1 MPWLVG
7 RWQHPEVPLPPM
19 DGRRGYEA
27 GGGAA
32 GGVDATAWPP
42 PMDGM
47 QPLGWAAPPMDG
59 PGGHGAGSDAAHDG
73 FDGYHPP
80 DQQVFDDAYGDRS
93 SRFLEPDDPAPFE
106 EPGAIQTF
114 SLSAFLGSFRDM
126 PVERAKSMSAAAGI
140 VQFKEELHQ
149 KKWRTSCMVI
159 CPITPAAVDDGVAT
173 QALLIYDLQARKE
186 RKKKE
191 KGGGPTEVKPLRY
204 CSFEQVSQGDKSLP
218 LPKGIHA
225 GYVVNLSST
234 VGVPSA
240 DEFAFYVET
249 KKKEADD
256 ATDAQWVEAFRAV
269 EALAEAEVL
278 MQGHLALQGQRLKS
292 HEWTD
297 HHFELRGPVL
307 SYYDDERRKLGAIH
321 FENPNTDVTVHAEDP
336 LLFEVLSPQALFV
349 LRCSSEEECQAWVSA
364 MRAVKESIARHVAG
378 DQVDVYMNA
387 VPTFIRNPMI
397 VEVNKQAIGAELAPW
412 PGCQSGE
419 QYLHVID
426 VKPFGA
432 FASQQVQPGM
442 VVVAINGQDCGRMD
456 EAAQMRALAARP
468 VTLQVGFGD
477 DGSGYSDGAGLGN
490 EAQSPLMRAKARY
503 GTQWE
508 SMSREEQHQALTD
521 EVTIVEQTPPMEAG
535 TPRSVSFWPDD
546 NVYNDAAHP
555 ANEGESPLVRA
566 KARYKHQWDHMSRE
580 ERSWAVTEEV
590 ELTTHSQGAQR
601 SPSDRPTTI
610 AGYLQSRNLDVSK
623 TLRSA
628 RPGESTSQ
636 LLLRDLDAAMQPPG
650 LEMEEERRLRGVLT
664 GKQHDEPGLPG
675 HSAAT
680 LRQAERMGR
689 PINVSVHDL
698 QFTGEDLR
706 MAEHTRAG
714 THKLSTLIGTT
725 GMGNPYID
733 DDFDHEYSKA
743 VDGYWGGTLGP
754 VARLRAAAL
763 LTDLATMKDVLYAE
777 ERRQRLKSAV
787 PHEYADPVEV
797 EVATRA
803 LVEATEKLQARYREE
818 RSLRREG
825 QSGGSLIATPDSLL
839 SSKVTLQETTS
850 PPPKGPRRVARTDP
864 AVLDDYDPTAAD
876 IAARRRNREA
886 RKVKVSAH
894 VGHASTAAEAVALGK
909 EAGQTRGFQAG
920 GREMD
925 TISSLDQGHPHH
937 KARNSGSAG
946 QSEPSTPVTPRRTSR
961 LRGEDQAVLLS
972 GISAMSLQTAVEVH
986 SPSHFSSGSSGASVG
1001 GGARWE
1007 TDAGRSDL
1015 SRHRAAPSSYSRQT
1029 SPRSRTVRARRRA
1042 KAGAATTSSDTQL
1055 DGRIL
1060 ENLASE
1066 RSGVFARMEAVE
1078 PGRTTSTARDS
1089 AVNRP
1094 ITRSLDQYRSPLSA
1108 VSGDAHGGVY
1118 EKGSP
1123 RTTDEGRRSASLT
1136 LRAQH
1141 LADQRSSPLAARSP
1155 GRTRA
1160 LTPGY

>member
-1 MPWLVG
+1 M
-7 RWQHPEVPLPPM
+7 PPM

-27 GGGAA
+27 GDGPAHGGI
-32 GGVDATAWPP
+32 DASAWPP

-47 QPLGWAAPPMDG
+47 QPPEWAAPPMDG
-59 PGGHGAGSDAAHDG
+59 PDGNGTGSDAFNAG

-80 DQQVFDDAYGDRS
+80 DQLFDDDPYTYGDPS
-93 SRFLEPDDPAPFE
+93 SRLREPDDAAPFE

-114 SLSAFLGSFRDM
+114 SLSAFLGSFRNM
-126 PVERAKSMSAAAGI
+126 PVDRAKSMSAAAGI

-159 CPITPAAVDDGVAT
+159 CPITPAAVDDGVPT

-186 RKKKE
+186 RKKQQ

-204 CSFEQVSQGDKSLP
+204 CSFEQVSQGDTSLP

-249 KKKEADD
+249 KRKEAGD
-256 ATDAQWVEAFRAV
+256 ATDAEWVEAFRAV
-269 EALAEAEVL
+269 EALAEAEIL
-278 MQGHLALQGQRLKS
+278 MQGRLSLKGQRLKA
-292 HEWTD
+292 HEWTE

-307 SYYDDERRKLGAIH
+307 AYYDNERRKLGAIH
-321 FENPNTDVTVHAEDP
+321 FENPNTDVTVHEEDP

-349 LRCSSEEECQAWVSA
+349 LRCSSEQECQTWVSA
-364 MRAVKESIARHVAG
+364 MRGVKESIARHVAG
-378 DQVDVYMNA
+378 GQVDVYMNA
-387 VPTFIRNPMI
+387 VPTFIRDPMI
-397 VEVNKQAIGAELAPW
+397 VEVDRQAIGAEFAPW
-412 PGCQSGE
+412 PGCQPGE
-419 QYLHVID
+419 QYLHVTD
-426 VKPFGA
+426 VKSFGA

-442 VVVAINGQDCGRMD
+442 VVVAINGHDCGRMD
-456 EAAQMRALAARP
+456 EAAQRKALAARP

-477 DGSGYSDGAGLGN
+477 DGFGNTDGAALAN

-503 GTQWE
+503 GTQWD

-521 EVTIVEQTPPMEAG
+521 EVATMEQPPAMEAG
-535 TPRSVSFWPDD
+535 TPRSVSFLPDD
-546 NVYNDAAHP
+546 TVYTEAARP
-555 ANEGESPLVRA
+555 GNEGESPLVRA
-566 KARYKHQWDHMSRE
+566 KARHKQQWDLMSRE
-580 ERSWAVTEEV
+580 ERSWAVTQEV
-590 ELTTHSQGAQR
+590 ELANRNQGVQR
-601 SPSDRPTTI
+601 SPGDRPTTI
-610 AGYLQSRNLDVSK
+610 AGYLRSRNLNVSK
-623 TLRSA
+623 TLSSA

-636 LLLRDLDAAMQPPG
+636 LLLRDLDAVMQPPG

-664 GKQHDEPGLPG
+664 GTQHDEPGLPG

-689 PINVSVHDL
+689 PINVSVRDL

-714 THKLSTLIGTT
+714 THKLGTLIGTA
-725 GMGNPYID
+725 GMENPYID

-797 EVATRA
+797 EVATRE

-825 QSGGSLIATPDSLL
+825 QSRGSLIATPDSLL
-839 SSKVTLQETTS
+839 SSKVTLQATTS

-876 IAARRRNREA
+876 IAARRRNRQA
-886 RKVKVSAH
+886 RKVMVSAH
-894 VGHASTAAEAVALGK
+894 VGLASTAAEAVALGK
-909 EAGQTRGFQAG
+909 EAGQARGFHED

-925 TISSLDQGHPHH
+925 TISSLDQGYPRN
-937 KARNSGSAG
+937 KAGDAG
-946 QSEPSTPVTPRRTSR
+946 GAGKSEPSTPVTPRRTSR
-961 LRGEDQAVLLS
+961 FTGEDQVVMLS
-972 GISAMSLQTAVEVH
+972 EISAMSLQTAVEVH
-986 SPSHFSSGSSGASVG
+986 SPSQFSSGSSGASVTG
-1001 GGARWE
+1001 GVRWQ
-1007 TDAGRSDL
+1007 TDVGRSDL
-1015 SRHRAAPSSYSRQT
+1015 SRHRAAPSSYTRQT

-1042 KAGAATTSSDTQL
+1042 KAGTATSSSEAQL

-1066 RSGVFARMEAVE
+1066 RSGVFARVEAGE
-1078 PGRTTSTARDS
+1078 PGWPTSTARDS
-1089 AVNRP
+1089 EVNRT
-1094 ITRSLDQYRSPLSA
+1094 IARSLDQYRSPFS
-1108 VSGDAHGGVY
+1108 VSGGTHGDANAKPSA
-1118 EKGSP
+1118 EKESP
-1123 RTTDEGRRSASLT
+1123 RTTDEGRRSASLS

-1141 LADQRSSPLAARSP
+1141 LAEQRSSPLAARSP
-1155 GRTRA
+1155 GRSRA